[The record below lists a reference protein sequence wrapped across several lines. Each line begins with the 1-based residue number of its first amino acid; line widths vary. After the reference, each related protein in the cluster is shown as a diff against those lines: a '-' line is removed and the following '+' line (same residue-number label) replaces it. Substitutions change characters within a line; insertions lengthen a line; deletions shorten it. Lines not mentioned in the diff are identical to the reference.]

1 MIFYHLKL
9 YGLVIKNWTCK
20 DIPVSASDF
29 VPSRLLIDQLC
40 ISIFQCCAFLDV
52 HLTRQRGLKMAI
64 IGSDAHE
71 FYKLVSII
79 LIYLKML
86 VYVGNVI

>member
-1 MIFYHLKL
+1 MIFFLFL
-9 YGLVIKNWTCK
+9 FC
-20 DIPVSASDF
+20 
-29 VPSRLLIDQLC
+29 
-40 ISIFQCCAFLDV
+40 QCCACLDV

-64 IGSDAHE
+64 IGSDAPE

-79 LIYLKML
+79 LIYLKMP

>member
-1 MIFYHLKL
+1 MMYLTYRPLPNRSRTIFKL
-9 YGLVIKNWTCK
+9 TSCK

-40 ISIFQCCAFLDV
+40 
-52 HLTRQRGLKMAI
+52 LKMAI
-64 IGSDAHE
+64 IGSDAPE

-79 LIYLKML
+79 LIYLKMP